1 MDETFDAQ
9 GAWGLDRQI
18 VASGVSGFCLIM
30 RAAKAA
36 LDQRGS
42 DVIVSDTI
50 GVIGRIKTA

>member
-1 MDETFDAQ
+1 MDETVDAQ
-9 GAWGLDRQI
+9 GARGLDRQI
-18 VASGVSGFCLIM
+18 IASGVSSFCLMM

-50 GVIGRIKTA
+50 EVIGCIKTA